1 MLLRPPIPI
10 QVFLLH
16 IQSVINLNCQAKFS
30 SQSPA
35 GVPKFTQS
43 DVINVKFLGS
53 KFTFTLITPIES
65 NKVLKLS
72 DPFQIGVPAA
82 GCL

>member
-30 SQSPA
+30 SQSLA
-35 GVPKFTQS
+35 SVTKFTHS
-43 DVINVKFLGS
+43 DVLNVICLGS
-53 KFTFTLITPIES
+53 KFTFNPVTPVLTHLILP
-65 NKVLKLS
+65 
-72 DPFQIGVPAA
+72 DY
-82 GCL
+82 

>member
-1 MLLRPPIPI
+1 
-10 QVFLLH
+10 
-16 IQSVINLNCQAKFS
+16 
-30 SQSPA
+30 
-35 GVPKFTQS
+35 VPKFTQS